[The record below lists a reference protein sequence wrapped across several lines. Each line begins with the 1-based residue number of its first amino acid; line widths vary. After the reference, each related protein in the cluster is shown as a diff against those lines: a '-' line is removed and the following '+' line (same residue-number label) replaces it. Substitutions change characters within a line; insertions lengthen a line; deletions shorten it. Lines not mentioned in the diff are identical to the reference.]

1 MEADTS
7 MRLRIGIIALVIAAP
22 AAAQN
27 PAVRSDSAP
36 TVTMDEAISRALAIQ
51 PTMVQALGTERN
63 AAAASRAAWGGFLPS
78 LSIGGSSNTNS
89 SNRFNS
95 QTGQIVNV
103 PSSTSY
109 SASLSA
115 TFNIFEGFARTAA
128 LNAARA
134 TADAAAAGYT
144 SARYGTILSVKE
156 AYFAALADEEL
167 VRVAQAQVTVSQT
180 QLQIAAQ
187 KLRAGAGTLSDS
199 LSAAVTYGNSQ
210 VALLTAQAN
219 LAGAE
224 VSLGRQ
230 VGVNGPVRAVSD
242 TTLPVFPDTGVIR
255 AVPLGSTPLVAAAD
269 AQAHAAGSFVTE
281 SRAQYWPTF
290 SVSYANGYT
299 GLEAPWN
306 STSTYVN
313 NWSYRFALNWTLFN
327 GFAREQSI
335 TSASVSRDVAE
346 SQAAD
351 TRRSVNASI
360 AQQVISL
367 GAAHT
372 QVGISEANVASGQEA
387 LRVAQEK
394 FRVGAGLLLDV
405 QTAEANLAQ
414 AEVNLIQARFSYRTA
429 LATLAALLGKD
440 L

>member
-1 MEADTS
+1 
-7 MRLRIGIIALVIAAP
+7 MRLKIGIIGIVVAAN
-22 AAAQN
+22 AAAQTPV
-27 PAVRSDSAP
+27 PAARTDSVP
-36 TVTMDEAISRALAIQ
+36 TVTLDEAISRALAIQ
-51 PTMVQALGTERN
+51 PAMVQALGTERN
-63 AAAASRAAWGGFLPS
+63 AAASSREAWGSFLPS
-78 LSIGGSSNTNS
+78 LALGGSSNTNS

-115 TFNIFEGFARTAA
+115 SFNIFEGFARTAT
-128 LNAARA
+128 LHAARA
-134 TADAAAAGYT
+134 AADAAAAGYT
-144 SARYGTILSVKE
+144 SAKFQTILAAKA

-180 QLQIAAQ
+180 QLQIATN
-187 KLRAGAGTLSDS
+187 KVRAGAGTRSDS
-199 LSAAVTYGNSQ
+199 LSAAVTYGNNQ

-224 VSLGRQ
+224 LSLGRQ
-230 VGVNGPVRAVSD
+230 VGINGPVRAVPDS
-242 TTLPVFPDTGVIR
+242 TLPAFPDTASIR
-255 AVPLGSTPLVAAAD
+255 AVSLGSTPLVAAAD
-269 AQAHAAGSFVTE
+269 AAVRSTSSLVTV
-281 SRAQYWPTF
+281 SRSQYWPTF
-290 SVSYANGYT
+290 SVSYANGFT
-299 GLEAPWN
+299 GLEAPWT
-306 STSTYVN
+306 STNTYVN

-327 GFAREQSI
+327 GFVREQSI
-335 TSASVSRDVAE
+335 TSAAVSRDIAQ

-360 AQQVISL
+360 SQSLISL
-367 GAAHT
+367 LAAHT
-372 QVGISEANVASGQEA
+372 QVAISEANVASGQEG
-387 LRVAQEK
+387 LRVAQER
-394 FRVGAGLLLDV
+394 FRVGAGLLVDV

-414 AEVNLIQARFSYRTA
+414 AEVSLIQARFSYRTA